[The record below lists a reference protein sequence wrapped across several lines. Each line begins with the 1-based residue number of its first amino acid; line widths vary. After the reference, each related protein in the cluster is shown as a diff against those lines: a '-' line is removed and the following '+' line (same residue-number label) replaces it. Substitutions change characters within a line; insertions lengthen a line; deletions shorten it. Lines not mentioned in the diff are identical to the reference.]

1 MTLGM
6 RRVERTRVDDFIF
19 FHQTVIN
26 NRDPQL
32 VNMYRMRWWSDLL

>member
-1 MTLGM
+1 MMLGM
-6 RRVERTRVDDFIF
+6 RRVERTRVDDFIFF

-32 VNMYRMRWWSDLL
+32 VNMYRIRW